1 MKMAAIPLKT
11 RFYNPHQVCDKT
23 IHCDDG
29 GDEVGLMFLRYC
41 LLNVSF
47 FILT

>member
-1 MKMAAIPLKT
+1 MKMAALKT
-11 RFYNPHQVCDKT
+11 RFYNPYQVCDKT

-29 GDEVGLMFLRYC
+29 GDEVGLMFLSYC

-47 FILT
+47 FFILT